1 MTQKRFGE
9 VTFFKLWVVPAAAF
23 WLCAAGF
30 VGGVLAEK
38 NSDPNKP
45 LIAEN
50 VMLLGVLPTHGIQG
64 ALAIGLYS
72 WLFGLAVVDAERKR
86 VAKESD
92 SGES

>member
-1 MTQKRFGE
+1 MTHKVWRTDLFQ
-9 VTFFKLWVVPAAAF
+9 LWVVPAAAF
-23 WLCAAGF
+23 WICAAGF

-50 VMLLGVLPTHGIQG
+50 VTLFGVLPTHGIQG

-92 SGES
+92 SVES